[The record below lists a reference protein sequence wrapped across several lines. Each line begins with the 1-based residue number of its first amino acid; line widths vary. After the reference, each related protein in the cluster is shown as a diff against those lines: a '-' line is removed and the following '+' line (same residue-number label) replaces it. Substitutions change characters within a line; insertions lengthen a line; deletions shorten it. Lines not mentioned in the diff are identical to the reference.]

1 MSCKGTPF
9 ILGGNQIKK
18 IIKHLDSGEV
28 GQWPQPWRSMYHRYY
43 YGDHWCD
50 TDSDDLYD
58 SETYDTEYEEEDS
71 FEALCRFES
80 QVTPDESVCS
90 IENWL
95 KQVEYP
101 TPPDEL
107 DNPTGNSSVGKT
119 GIPGPVV
126 EPDENGNSTPAA
138 QVEFSLPRIAEQFQD
153 NGGGEANV
161 FTNLV
166 QEPEGLAAEAELPAC
181 NLRASTPTAPPHC

>member
-1 MSCKGTPF
+1 
-9 ILGGNQIKK
+9 
-18 IIKHLDSGEV
+18 
-28 GQWPQPWRSMYHRYY
+28 MYHRYY
-43 YGDHWCD
+43 YGDHWHD

-80 QVTPDESVCS
+80 QVNPDESVHS
-90 IENWL
+90 VETWL

-101 TPPDEL
+101 TPPGKL
-107 DNPTGNSSVGKT
+107 NKPTGNSSVKKT
-119 GIPGPVV
+119 GIPGPIV
-126 EPDENGNSTPAA
+126 EPDKDGNSTPAA

-153 NGGGEANV
+153 NGGGKASV

-181 NLRASTPTAPPHC
+181 NLRAPTPTSLSTVKSLQYPTVSCRIAPDGATTFSLQWTHK